1 MKNIHRPAVL
11 LAFLCT
17 ASLPLCNAQTTNT
30 NADTVPLAKLVSADK
45 KLRKDWIASLTT
57 RDWPQVYRGR
67 DLKYIGMPVG
77 GQFAGQLYLGGDG
90 KLWNWDI
97 FNDKV
102 FTGSSHYAQ
111 PMEPSKFLPIEQ
123 GFNLKIGD
131 RTIPLDA
138 NGFEH
143 VSFRGEYP
151 IGTVRYKDSSV
162 PLGVTLEAY
171 SPFIPLNVGDSGLPA
186 TILRFTLTNTSH
198 KTVKATLSG
207 SLENAVLLR
216 HRDTPGTRTITI
228 LKEKGF
234 TFLDCSVKQARPT
247 PLPPPR
253 KNILI
258 EDWKKETYDGW
269 KVEGTAF
276 GNGPILKSQIPS
288 YQGDIGGDTERVVN
302 SHATAPGK
310 NREEKDMA
318 TGKLTSKTFAIERDY
333 LVLWIGGG
341 NKPGKTGINVL
352 VDGKVVATASANDK
366 NQMQQISLDLRK
378 FQGKQGVLEI
388 IDDATLSWGNVGVG
402 RIVLRD
408 RMANDLPFDQLA
420 DNGTMGLAL
429 FGGKADKA
437 SETKT
442 VPIGEKLVGSLGRTV
457 KLAPGSSATVAFAVT
472 WFFPNFNQ
480 LYKLTERG
488 QWYSTKFDSALGVAR
503 YLSANEKRLSEDTF
517 LWRKTWYD
525 STLPYWFLDRTFL
538 NISIMATSTSH
549 RLKNG
554 RYWAWEGVGDCT
566 GTCGHVYYY
575 GQANGRLFPEIE
587 REQREHVDFA
597 SSQQTNGAIHFRG
610 EYNEIP
616 AIDAQSG
623 YILRALREHQVSK
636 EDAYLRRIWPKVK
649 LATDWLISKDGTE
662 SGVIHG
668 NQHNTLDSDWFG
680 ENAWLSGD
688 YQAALLA
695 SAEMADLMNEHAY
708 SAKCRKIA
716 ERGKDYMAKNLFN
729 GEYYQNKVDPA
740 HLDGIN
746 SGSGCEIDQVMGQG
760 WAFQVGL
767 PRVFPKKE
775 TVKSLESL
783 WKYNFA
789 PDVGPYRDANKPG
802 RWYAMPGESGLLM
815 CTFPRDDWNYQKA
828 AGKGNPGFVG
838 YFNECMNGFEHQVA
852 AHMIWEGNPGSDLVT
867 KGLAIERSLHDRYGA
882 SKRNPYNEIECGDH
896 YGRSMASYG
905 VFLAACGF
913 EYDGPAGHIGFAP
926 RITPEHFKAAF
937 TAAEGWGSY
946 SQEISV
952 KGMTAELAVK
962 WGSVTLESFSL
973 ATTKNPKLVAVTC
986 NGEEIGASLKTADG
1000 KTTVTFRD
1008 PLTIATDKTLKISLR
1023 FAE

>member
-1 MKNIHRPAVL
+1 
-11 LAFLCT
+11 
-17 ASLPLCNAQTTNT
+17 
-30 NADTVPLAKLVSADK
+30 
-45 KLRKDWIASLTT
+45 
-57 RDWPQVYRGR
+57 
-67 DLKYIGMPVG
+67 
-77 GQFAGQLYLGGDG
+77 
-90 KLWNWDI
+90 
-97 FNDKV
+97 
-102 FTGSSHYAQ
+102 
-111 PMEPSKFLPIEQ
+111 
-123 GFNLKIGD
+123 
-131 RTIPLDA
+131 
-138 NGFEH
+138 
-143 VSFRGEYP
+143 
-151 IGTVRYKDSSV
+151 
-162 PLGVTLEAY
+162 
-171 SPFIPLNVGDSGLPA
+171 
-186 TILRFTLTNTSH
+186 
-198 KTVKATLSG
+198 
-207 SLENAVLLR
+207 
-216 HRDTPGTRTITI
+216 
-228 LKEKGF
+228 
-234 TFLDCSVKQARPT
+234 
-247 PLPPPR
+247 
-253 KNILI
+253 
-258 EDWKKETYDGW
+258 
-269 KVEGTAF
+269 
-276 GNGPILKSQIPS
+276 
-288 YQGDIGGDTERVVN
+288 
-302 SHATAPGK
+302 
-310 NREEKDMA
+310 
-318 TGKLTSKTFAIERDY
+318 
-333 LVLWIGGG
+333 
-341 NKPGKTGINVL
+341 
-352 VDGKVVATASANDK
+352 
-366 NQMQQISLDLRK
+366 
-378 FQGKQGVLEI
+378 
-388 IDDATLSWGNVGVG
+388 
-402 RIVLRD
+402 
-408 RMANDLPFDQLA
+408 
-420 DNGTMGLAL
+420 
-429 FGGKADKA
+429 
-437 SETKT
+437 
-442 VPIGEKLVGSLGRTV
+442 
-457 KLAPGSSATVAFAVT
+457 
-472 WFFPNFNQ
+472 
-480 LYKLTERG
+480 
-488 QWYSTKFDSALGVAR
+488 
-503 YLSANEKRLSEDTF
+503 
-517 LWRKTWYD
+517 
-525 STLPYWFLDRTFL
+525 
-538 NISIMATSTSH
+538 
-549 RLKNG
+549 
-554 RYWAWEGVGDCT
+554 
-566 GTCGHVYYY
+566 
-575 GQANGRLFPEIE
+575 
-587 REQREHVDFA
+587 
-597 SSQQTNGAIHFRG
+597 
-610 EYNEIP
+610 
-616 AIDAQSG
+616 
-623 YILRALREHQVSK
+623 
-636 EDAYLRRIWPKVK
+636 
-649 LATDWLISKDGTE
+649 
-662 SGVIHG
+662 
-668 NQHNTLDSDWFG
+668 LDSDWFG